1 MNILF
6 LVNELRYTC
15 GVTNHILHL
24 SKGLV
29 DTGDVKLWI
38 ICGGGNGINRFAGI
52 DVTIISDERFLH
64 INRGFSGFISA
75 INYLVKFI
83 RENKIIVIH
92 SHYHYGAAI
101 AHRAS
106 QLTGKT
112 TVQTNHGILPDM
124 GRLKHFNA
132 DKYVAINEHIQRHI
146 LENKIAKEKDV
157 CFIRCGIPVEP
168 DTPQKIINAKL
179 KVLAASRFTY
189 EKGMDIYIQAIN
201 MLSDSIFEK
210 ASFYIAGEGEL
221 NEKLMELNSSLGSKV
236 NFAGKLADMYSYLS
250 GTHILVNPSRS
261 GSEGFPAIITEAGA
275 TNTLVVS
282 SDFAGAE
289 DVIKHEENGL
299 IYKDNS
305 PDKLCKLLETVI
317 ANYDSY
323 IPLSNN
329 FYKLI
334 SEEFTI
340 QEMTGKHISLYS
352 KCLK

>member
-24 SKGLV
+24 SRGLAG
-29 DTGDVKLWI
+29 TGNVKLWI
-38 ICGGGNGINRFAGI
+38 ICGGGIGIYRFAGI
-52 DVTIISDERFLH
+52 DVNIISDERFLH
-64 INRGFSGFISA
+64 SNRSFLGFISA

-83 RENKIIVIH
+83 RKTEIDIIH

-101 AHRAS
+101 GHRAS

-124 GRLKHFNA
+124 GKLKHFNA
-132 DKYVAINEHIQRHI
+132 DKYIAINEHIHRHI

-157 CFIRCGIPVEP
+157 SFIRCGIPVEP
-168 DTPQKIINAKL
+168 EIPQKIINGKL

-189 EKGMDIYIQAIN
+189 EKGMDIYIRAIN
-201 MLSDSIFEK
+201 MLPDNIFEK

-221 NEKLMELNSSLGSKV
+221 NDELKELNSLLSSKV
-236 NFAGKLADMYSYLS
+236 NFAGKILDIYSYLS

-275 TNTLVVS
+275 SNTLVIS
-282 SDFAGAE
+282 SDFTGAE
-289 DVIKHEENGL
+289 DVIKHGVNGL

-305 PDKLCKLLETVI
+305 PDNLCELLEIVI

-329 FYKLI
+329 FYEFI
-334 SEEFTI
+334 SKEFSI

-352 KCLK
+352 KCLA